1 MNEKD
6 FYLKIDEAIGEEPG
20 TVSGEESLS
29 DSSTFDSMA
38 MMEILVFLD
47 EECGIETTPEKIVE
61 HGTVKGLYQSLFPA

>member
-6 FYLKIDEAIGEEPG
+6 FYLKIDEAICQDPG
-20 TVSGEESLS
+20 TVTGEESLS

-47 EECGIETTPEKIVE
+47 EELGVEMTPENIVAK
-61 HGTVKGLYQSLFPA
+61 GTVKGLFQTLFPN